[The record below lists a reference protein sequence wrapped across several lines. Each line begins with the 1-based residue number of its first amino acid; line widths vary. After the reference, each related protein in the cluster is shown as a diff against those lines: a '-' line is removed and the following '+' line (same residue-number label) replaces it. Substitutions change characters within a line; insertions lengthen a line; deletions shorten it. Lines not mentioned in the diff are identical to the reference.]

1 MTLPVQYIG
10 QCRNLPRNGHPLES
24 QLAAALNIAE
34 QSVCILR
41 HSDEMTLLAIPDM
54 PRLTQSTISFFWQQI
69 SNSPLYFL
77 ILESLPSTPLAA
89 SIENVN
95 HWLQQLLDYSLQQ
108 QASDIHLE
116 PQQSGWRIRLR
127 IAGQLITAVQL
138 NIEHGKQL
146 SARIKVLA
154 DLDITE
160 HFQPQDG
167 RFSAVLKGQHSRDF
181 RVSCCPVINGEK
193 IVIRCLGTLTRL
205 PSLSQLSFSSQQ
217 LLCIEQALKQ
227 SQGLILVTG
236 PTGSGKTSTLYSI
249 LQRLNH
255 RELNICT
262 VEDPVEIRFDGINQV
277 PVNPRRQL
285 TFASILKTL
294 LRQDPDVLLVGEIR
308 DGETARVAL
317 QAAQTGHL
325 VLATLHTNSAIDS
338 IIRLRALGLPE
349 DEIFSALSLL
359 MSQRLLRR
367 LCRTCSGVGCQLCD
381 HGYLGQLAV
390 FEVIPCLNHE
400 HNETLTA
407 ANLTDYLQARQLPTL
422 YQHALQQV
430 QAGNT
435 SRAQAG
441 RLSDD

>member
-1 MTLPVQYIG
+1 MHYLG
-10 QCRNLPRNGHPLES
+10 QCRNLPRSRLPLES
-24 QLAAALNIAE
+24 QLAAGLTIPE
-34 QSVCILR
+34 QSICILH
-41 HSDEMTLLAIPDM
+41 HSDEMTLLAISDSL
-54 PRLTQSTISFFWQQI
+54 RLTQSTVSFFWQQL
-69 SNSPLYFL
+69 SNSPLYL
-77 ILESLPSTPLAA
+77 LALESLPSTPLAD
-89 SIENVN
+89 SIEDINQ
-95 HWLQQLLDYSLQQ
+95 WLQQLLEYSLQQ

-116 PQQSGWRIRLR
+116 PQQSEWRIRLR
-127 IAGQLITAVQL
+127 IAGQLITAVKL
-138 NIEHGKQL
+138 NSEHGKQL

-167 RFSAVLKGQHSRDF
+167 RFSARPTDGQSRDF

-193 IVIRCLGTLTRL
+193 IVIRCLGTLTKL

-236 PTGSGKTSTLYSI
+236 PTGSGKTSTLYSM
-249 LQRLNH
+249 LQRLNP

-338 IIRLRALGLPE
+338 IVRLRALGLPE

-359 MSQRLLRR
+359 MSQRLLRK
-367 LCRTCSGVGCQLCD
+367 LCSNCSGKGCHSCD
-381 HGYLGQLAV
+381 NGYLGQLAI
-390 FEVIPCLNHE
+390 FEVIPCLNQG
-400 HNETLTA
+400 HNRTLTA
-407 ANLTDYLQARQLPTL
+407 SNLAKYLQARELPTL
-422 YQHALQQV
+422 YQHALEHV
-430 QAGNT
+430 TAGRT

-441 RLSDD
+441 RLIDE